1 MECPIKRVGRRM
13 FLSAEAAFNLA
24 FGDRLNP
31 FYHLGA
37 IGFFLFW
44 VAAGTGLYLY
54 ALFDTS
60 VSGAYASVER
70 LTHAQWWLGGVLRS
84 VHRYASDAL
93 VITMLLHL
101 ARHFSFDRHRGF
113 RWFSWIS
120 GVVVLWLVYAAGIN
134 GFMLPWD
141 RLAQFVV
148 VATAEWLDWLPV
160 FNGALIRNF
169 ILQASVNDRLFS
181 LLAFMHIG
189 IPLLLLLFL
198 WVHIQRVPK
207 ASTVPPRAIWGGLL
221 ATLIVLSL
229 LQPVVSHEAADLAR
243 APDELGFDWFYLGT
257 LPVLYRWSAAAL
269 WCGLAVLTLVLVALP
284 WLPPLRE
291 DQRGFR
297 VTVHPGNRELNVRG
311 SESLLDGGLR
321 AGVPMPYECRSGGCG
336 VCKASVLE
344 GEVAMTPYQR
354 RALSDAER
362 AAGKVLLCC
371 AQPRSD
377 VEIEYRESAAAEDA
391 RPRTLTVTVSAM
403 RRLAEDVMQL
413 TLQLPAGER
422 LAFRAGQY
430 INIVLEDGQRRAFS
444 FSNPPREDP
453 TIELHVRR
461 IPGGR
466 FTTHVFSA
474 MQVGETLRIEGPLG
488 DFVLRESERPILFV
502 AGATGFAPVKSML
515 EDAFAR
521 GLRRPMVLYW
531 GVRRRANLYMAELPE
546 RWARE
551 HSNFRFVPV
560 LSDPTPEDEWDGRT
574 GLVHAA
580 ILADYPDLS
589 GQELYACGSVKMVEA
604 AASAFIAHGLHED
617 ACFSDAFFAGAHEMV
632 AVQYSGEGR

>member
-1 MECPIKRVGRRM
+1 MECPIKRAGRRV
-13 FLSAEAAFNLA
+13 FLSVEAGFNLA

-44 VAAGTGLYLY
+44 VVAASGLYLY
-54 ALFDTS
+54 AFFDTS
-60 VSGAYASVER
+60 VSGAYASVEH
-70 LTHAQWWLGGVLRS
+70 LTHGQWWLGGVLRS
-84 VHRYASDAL
+84 AHRYASDAM

-101 ARHFSFDRHRGF
+101 ARHFCFDRHRGF

-120 GVVVLWLVYAAGIN
+120 GVVVLWLVYASGIN

-169 ILQASVNDRLFS
+169 IFQASVNDRLFS

-207 ASTVPPRAIWGGLL
+207 ASTMPPRAIWSGLL
-221 ATLIVLSL
+221 VTLLALALVV
-229 LQPVVSHEAADLAR
+229 PVVSHQAADLSR
-243 APDELGFDWFYLGT
+243 VPDDLRFDWFYLGT
-257 LPVLYRWSAAAL
+257 LPVLYRWSGTVL
-269 WCGLAVLTLVLVALP
+269 WAGLAGLTLLLVVLP

-291 DQRGFR
+291 DKRGFR
-297 VTVHPGNRELNVRG
+297 VTVHPGNRDLSVRG

-321 AGVPMPYECRSGGCG
+321 AGLPMPYECRSGGCG
-336 VCKASVLE
+336 VCKASVLN

-354 RALSDAER
+354 SALSDAER

-377 VEIEYRESAAAEDA
+377 VEIEYREMGAAEDA
-391 RPRTLTVTVSAM
+391 QPRTLTVTVAAM
-403 RRLAEDVMQL
+403 QRLADDVMHL
-413 TLQLPAGER
+413 TLRLADGER

-430 INIVLEDGQRRAFS
+430 LNVLLDDGQRRAFS
-444 FSNPPREDP
+444 FANPPREDP
-453 TIELHVRR
+453 SIELHVRR

-466 FTTHVFSA
+466 FTSHVFTD
-474 MQVGETLRIEGPLG
+474 MRVGDTLRIEGPFG
-488 DFVLRESERPILFV
+488 DFILRESERPILFV

-521 GLRRPMVLYW
+521 GLRRPMALYW
-531 GVRRRANLYMAELPE
+531 GVRRRADLYMAELPE

-551 HSNFRFVPV
+551 HANFRFVPV
-560 LSDPTPEDEWDGRT
+560 LSDVTSDDAWDGRT

-580 ILADYPDLS
+580 ILQDYPDLS
-589 GQELYACGSVKMVEA
+589 GQELYACGSVKMVETA
-604 AASAFIAHGLHED
+604 APAFIAHGLRED
-617 ACFSDAFFAGAHEMV
+617 ACFSDAFFAGAHEV
-632 AVQYSGEGR
+632 GAAQSQR